1 MYPSIELVE
10 NEVDIWEVALD
21 VTKEAAAKCEAILS
35 PDEAVRMSR
44 FVDAGA
50 GRQYAIS
57 RGSLRRILSRYLGKP
72 TEGVVFTTTGDG
84 KPALAAPNPSGLEF
98 NTSHSGALALIGVTR
113 ARQIGID
120 VEQVRMIPKALQ
132 LAERFFSSAEHRMLC
147 DLPEDERSR
156 AFLSVW
162 VAREGNAKARGLSVW
177 HGLANLKALD
187 RWTVASIELGA
198 GYVGAVVAEGTD
210 WRVVRRGML
219 QE

>member
-1 MYPSIELVE
+1 VGE

-21 VTKEAAAKCEAILS
+21 VSDEVAEKFVAILS
-35 PDEAVRMSR
+35 PEEVVRMAR
-44 FVDAGA
+44 FIEPRAA
-50 GRQYAIS
+50 RQYAIS
-57 RGSLRRILSRYLGKP
+57 RGSLRRILSRYLGEP
-72 TEGVVFTTTGDG
+72 TRDVVFNTTGDG
-84 KPALAAPNPSGLEF
+84 KPGLTASNPSGFEF

-113 ARQIGID
+113 GRPIGVD
-120 VEQVRMIPKALQ
+120 VEQVRKIPKAVQ

-147 DLPEDERSR
+147 DLPEAERSR

-162 VAREGNAKARGLSVW
+162 VAREGNAKARGLTVW

-198 GYVGAVVAEGTD
+198 GYVGAVVAAGTD

-219 QE
+219 EE